1 MQFTTTLLTLAL
13 AAAGVS
19 AAPSA
24 NAGLDTRQTT
34 TPGVVY
40 VQFFNGNGCQGSFVE
55 DDVFFDD
62 GTGVCR
68 VEPFTGTYGSFRIVT
83 NGATRPC
90 KYQMIDLCGMSMLTQ
105 RTVTLYTRTDC
116 TTTAGGNSV
125 TVNAGTTGCFSQRIG
140 SGSFSS

>member
-1 MQFTTTLLTLAL
+1 MYFSTTLFTLAL

-19 AAPSA
+19 AVPTG

-34 TPGVVY
+34 TPVPGVVY
-40 VQFFNGNGCQGSFVE
+40 VQFFNGSGCQENFVE

-83 NGATRPC
+83 NGATRP
-90 KYQMIDLCGMSMLTQ
+90 L
-105 RTVTLYTRTDC
+105 TLYTRTDC
-116 TTTAGGNSV
+116 TTTVGGNSV
-125 TVNAGTTGCFSQRIG
+125 KLTAGETGCFSQRIG
-140 SGSFSS
+140 SGSYSA

>member
-34 TPGVVY
+34 SPVPGVVY
-40 VQFFNGNGCQGSFVE
+40 VQFFNGNGCQGSYIE

-83 NGATRPC
+83 NGATRPRKC
-90 KYQMIDLCGMSMLTQ
+90 
-105 RTVTLYTRTDC
+105 
-116 TTTAGGNSV
+116 
-125 TVNAGTTGCFSQRIG
+125 
-140 SGSFSS
+140 